1 MIYCFTDIT
10 IKKGTH
16 INACY
21 IAWPPSIIVSK
32 LNRFNIEARFLL
44 GPRKGQTYRIP
55 RITLRNEDQRKY
67 SFTLRRHQFPVRL
80 AFAMTVN
87 KSQGQTLQRI
97 GLYLPGSVFAH
108 GQLYVALSRVGDP
121 NEVKVLLLPNSYQ
134 GQFQKEWFT
143 RNVVYPQ
150 VLHQFK
156 S

>member
-1 MIYCFTDIT
+1 MRNLDSV
-10 IKKGTH
+10 KG
-16 INACY
+16 ACNGTRF
-21 IAWPPSIIVSK
+21 IVDR

-44 GPRKGQTYRIP
+44 GPRRGQTYRIP
-55 RITLRNEDQRKY
+55 RITLRNEDHKKY

-97 GLYLPGSVFAH
+97 GLYLPASVFAH

-121 NEVKVLLLPNSYQ
+121 NEVKVLLLSNSYQ
-134 GQFQKEWFT
+134 GQFKNEWFT
-143 RNVVYPQ
+143 RNVVHPQ

-156 S
+156 K